1 MRDENLKAHCKNV
14 HNASKRIAGEVSVE
28 NWFGTPAS
36 AKVSKISKMS
46 SSSTSGEFLL
56 TTGGRKTPEDLIL
69 TGPPEEEENKDIID
83 EAEVEKGIDLSPPP
97 QHDKME
103 EAELDDND
111 TLKELVRIVKDI
123 SVQSGDS
130 NHEIKRVKESI
141 AALTAKLENK
151 IPEFAQPEE
160 VNLYDERIKALRDC
174 KTIDEITETFTELV
188 VEEETGLILCE
199 LCFTEKESH
208 GNRNPGQF
216 RIDLGGVEPEV
227 DRSKQNRNFI
237 NLKKSIKRHF
247 NTTMHTDNWKAWD
260 EKEKAEEA
268 LNTR

>member
-69 TGPPEEEENKDIID
+69 TEPPEEKENKEIID
-83 EAEVEKGIDLSPPP
+83 EAKVEKGIDLSPPP
-97 QHDKME
+97 QHDEME

-141 AALTAKLENK
+141 
-151 IPEFAQPEE
+151 Q
-160 VNLYDERIKALRDC
+160 
-174 KTIDEITETFTELV
+174 
-188 VEEETGLILCE
+188 
-199 LCFTEKESH
+199 H
-208 GNRNPGQF
+208 
-216 RIDLGGVEPEV
+216 
-227 DRSKQNRNFI
+227 
-237 NLKKSIKRHF
+237 
-247 NTTMHTDNWKAWD
+247 
-260 EKEKAEEA
+260 
-268 LNTR
+268 